1 MPTVVFGVN
10 DVYDYASDLRNP
22 RKQGQSLEGGVLNPA
37 HHRFVLSAARVATLL
52 IFLCSFISRT
62 SSSRNHWQGPLLTTL
77 LLVLSW
83 QYSSPP
89 LRLKERPLL
98 DSISNGVIVWLC
110 WARGYSD
117 SGLPLFG
124 PDVIDSATKG
134 WLLAF
139 CTAGV
144 HALGAAADVEAD
156 VAAGQRTI
164 ATAFGKRFAAAFSAV
179 S

>member
-1 MPTVVFGVN
+1 MTTVVFGVN

-22 RKQGQSLEGGVLNPA
+22 RKQGQSVEGGVLDPA
-37 HHRFVLSAARVATLL
+37 HHRLVLSAARAATLL
-52 IFLCSFISRT
+52 IFLCSFLSRT
-62 SSSRNHWQGPLLTTL
+62 SSRNHWQGPLLTTL

-98 DSISNGVIVWLC
+98 DSISNGAIVWIC
-110 WARGYSD
+110 WARGYAD

-124 PDVIDSATKG
+124 PVAVNSATKG

-144 HALGAAADVEAD
+144 HALGAAADVAAD
-156 VAAGQRTI
+156 AAADQHSI
-164 ATAFGKRFAAAFSAV
+164 ATVFGKRFAAAFSAV